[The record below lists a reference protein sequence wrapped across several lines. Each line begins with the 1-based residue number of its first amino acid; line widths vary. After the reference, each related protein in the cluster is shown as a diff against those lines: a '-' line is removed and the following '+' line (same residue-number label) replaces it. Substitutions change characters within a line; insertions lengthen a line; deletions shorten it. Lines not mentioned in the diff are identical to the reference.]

1 MHIHDIGLHTLI
13 HMNVL
18 IFWREGLCENWL
30 HHLKQV
36 DYPGFIIPI
45 YKNGNNHQNEITW
58 DVMEKVQGATVVDG
72 ESI

>member
-1 MHIHDIGLHTLI
+1 
-13 HMNVL
+13 MNVL
-18 IFWREGLCENWL
+18 IFWREGLFENWL

-36 DYPGFIIPI
+36 DYPGFIILI

-72 ESI
+72 KSI